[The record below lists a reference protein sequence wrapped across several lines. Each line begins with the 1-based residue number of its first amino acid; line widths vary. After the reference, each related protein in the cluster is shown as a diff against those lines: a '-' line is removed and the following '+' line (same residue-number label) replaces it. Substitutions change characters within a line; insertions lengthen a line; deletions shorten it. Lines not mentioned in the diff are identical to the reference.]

1 VSAPADGGG
10 RQPADGVSA
19 VTASAGTRPF
29 LRARAGAREP
39 RLHCRVRLVD
49 GRVFTGPVS
58 AARHRAIQIA
68 MLHAETG
75 GFVELTP
82 GTRPPGGKVQINR
95 RHRREHFL
103 PGGAAGERRWLERLL
118 EHASHILNGA
128 YAPRRS
134 ADGPT
139 EEAFLGVTGRTAPG
153 GEREH
158 VSESRWLWVDVD
170 EQERLDGLYAFLA
183 ERPCHLLVASGGST
197 AGMHAYWRLDR
208 PLAATRIDARTGE
221 VSEPI
226 ERANLRLIA
235 HLGAD
240 RACRD
245 RARLLRLCGSPNH
258 KRGEWARILTADL
271 ALTPYSPYELV
282 GDLPDPEPERYAA
295 QRPGAPREV
304 ADPYKRIPAAEYM
317 TRLAGRTA
325 NRAGYVRCPAPSHPD
340 EHPSCH
346 VGGPNPT
353 MWQCQSC
360 QAAGSIYDLASLILG
375 GPYGRGRLHGE
386 AFKAARKL
394 VIDTF
399 GEL

>member
-1 VSAPADGGG
+1 MAGEPARPRLTRGRSVS
-10 RQPADGVSA
+10 
-19 VTASAGTRPF
+19 
-29 LRARAGAREP
+29 EP
-39 RLHCRVRLVD
+39 RLACRVRLAD
-49 GRVFTGPVS
+49 GRVFSGPLL
-58 AARHRAIQIA
+58 AARHRAIQIG

-95 RHRREHFL
+95 RQRPEHFL
-103 PGGAAGERRWLERLL
+103 PGGAAGQRRWLERLL
-118 EHASHILNGA
+118 EHAKRILDGA
-128 YAPRRS
+128 YARRRFP
-134 ADGPT
+134 DGPR
-139 EEAFLGVTGRTAPG
+139 EEAFLGVTARTAPG

-170 EQERLDGLYAFLA
+170 EPERLDGLYAFLA
-183 ERPCHLLVASGGST
+183 ERPCHLLVSSGGSG
-197 AGMHAYWRLDR
+197 AGVHAYWRLER
-208 PLAATRIDARTGE
+208 PLAAVCVDVRTGAIT
-221 VSEPI
+221 EPI

-245 RARLLRLCGSPNH
+245 QARLLRLCGSPNY

-271 ALTPYSPYELV
+271 ALTPYSTYELV
-282 GDLPDPEPERYAA
+282 GDLPDPEPERYTSHHAGSA
-295 QRPGAPREV
+295 REI
-304 ADPYKRIPAAEYM
+304 ADPYKRVPAAEYM
-317 TRLAGRTA
+317 ARLAGRLA
-325 NRAGYVRCPAPSHPD
+325 NRAGYVRCPVPSHAD

-360 QAAGSIYDLASLILG
+360 QAAGSIYDLASLVLG